1 MLAFGVPE
9 MLVAANIDQ
18 AIVSLPSI
26 RVNNTFRVHLS
37 SDEAPECSAQTVGDH
52 FVVIDPAIAFID
64 PEHGLLEH
72 PSSPFSGTGS
82 SPKPGRTKTCVH
94 LDHAPKLLPF
104 STLVYLNHHPKGP
117 EITIDG
123 LSVQTQKYDVF
134 VASMSMQKQAK
145 NFFDPVGAD
154 FSILKHFFRPSGIS
168 DDLEPD

>member
-1 MLAFGVPE
+1 MVAFGVPE

-52 FVVIDPAIAFID
+52 FGIHPAIGFID

-82 SPKPGRTKTCVH
+82 SPKLGQTKITCVH
-94 LDHAPKLLPF
+94 LDHAHKLLPF
-104 STLVYLNHHPKGP
+104 SILVHLIHRPKVP
-117 EITIDG
+117 EIPIES
-123 LSVQTQKYDVF
+123 LSVQTQKMRRFCRIDVD
-134 VASMSMQKQAK
+134 AK
-145 NFFDPVGAD
+145 TGDNFFT
-154 FSILKHFFRPSGIS
+154 R
-168 DDLEPD
+168 